1 MSFYLQ
7 WFYDKLLIQKT
18 GDDLTDFFKFYT
30 SNKDRE
36 EKCFLITLGT
46 EDANA
51 TASQIAIYENGK
63 VETSDFKPPEKLLT
77 MGKNFIWKVNK

>member
-7 WFYDKLLIQKT
+7 WFNDKLLIQKT
-18 GDDLTDFFKFYT
+18 GDDLTDFFEFYT

-77 MGKNFIWKVNK
+77 MGKNFMWKVNK